1 MRSSGTNT
9 SFTATLVLPLPRR
22 ADGIPVVQQRNL
34 RYGNQ
39 CGTAIDEL
47 PGLVKDGNAQ
57 DIPMRMVNTA
67 IKIPRSFLDQNP
79 AIDMFRLHRARGQ
92 HTSCTELS
100 AGKYFVDDVLCIE
113 SSRHPGAR
121 REQRNRPRR
130 RTVPSTQ
137 FYHRVHEGSRR
148 ALQSA
153 IYLSDEHVEQV
164 RLLEVSNSGVWEA
177 S

>member
-22 ADGIPVVQQRNL
+22 ADGIPVVQQRDL

-39 CGTAIDEL
+39 CGTDIDEL
-47 PGLVKDGNAQ
+47 HGLVNDGNAQ
-57 DIPMRMVNTA
+57 DIQMRMVTTA
-67 IKIPRSFLDQNP
+67 IKIPRPFLDQIP

-100 AGKYFVDDVLCIE
+100 AGKYFVDDVLWIE
-113 SSRHPGAR
+113 RSRHPGAR
-121 REQRNRPRR
+121 REQSNRPRR

-137 FYHRVHEGSRR
+137 FYHPVQEVSQRP
-148 ALQSA
+148 LQSA
-153 IYLSDEHVEQV
+153 IYLRDDHV
-164 RLLEVSNSGVWEA
+164 
-177 S
+177 

>member
-22 ADGIPVVQQRNL
+22 ADGIPVVQQRDL

-57 DIPMRMVNTA
+57 DIPLRMVNTT
-67 IKIPRSFLDQNP
+67 IKTPRSFLDQNP
-79 AIDMFRLHRARGQ
+79 TIDTFCLHRAWGQ

-100 AGKYFVDDVLCIE
+100 AGKYFVDNVLWIE
-113 SSRHPGAR
+113 RCRHPGAR
-121 REQRNRPRR
+121 REQSNRPRR

-137 FYHRVHEGSRR
+137 FYHRVHEGSQR

-153 IYLSDEHVEQV
+153 IYLWDEHVEQV
-164 RLLEVSNSGVWEA
+164 RLLEVSNCGVWEA